1 MELDYLLITV
11 AALNKEMRG
20 GLHGDGPRV
29 EPATLHGLAPVE
41 EHGEGQQRQQ
51 GKNGNEEPLLH
62 TALREQQGS
71 VNVGRLLVLVV
82 RLHIDI
88 GQPCGLLVVKALLLL
103 RRVRT
108 ITQGCPRRRH
118 LTLGKQRVGLL
129 RQITN
134 TGHARFETCV
144 VWDDL
149 LCLGRPL
156 REPMS
161 GPFRAQ
167 SLPLFASRCKP
178 KTI

>member
-11 AALNKEMRG
+11 AALNVEMRG
-20 GLHGDGPRV
+20 GLDGDSPRV
-29 EPATLHGLAPVE
+29 EPPTLHGLAPVE
-41 EHGEGQQRQQ
+41 EHREGQQRQQ

-71 VNVGRLLVLVV
+71 VNIGRLLILVV
-82 RLHIDI
+82 RLHIDV
-88 GQPCGLLVVKALLLL
+88 GQPCWLLDVKALNLL

-108 ITQGCPRRRH
+108 ITRDCPRRRH

-134 TGHARFETCV
+134 IGHERFEACV

-149 LCLGRPL
+149 LC
-156 REPMS
+156 
-161 GPFRAQ
+161 
-167 SLPLFASRCKP
+167 
-178 KTI
+178 